1 MPQTEPRIGT
11 LYSCEEQSKMHGG
24 NPQPTLPES
33 NGEVTLIRFRL
44 DKNPNGPHII
54 DHGEQRRLR
63 ERIEM
68 LAHQSE
74 PLPVYKYVRSAA
86 WEYLGRYRVQD
97 ISDDSRLAAERSKVC
112 RRPIKYVIRLEKAS

>member
-1 MPQTEPRIGT
+1 
-11 LYSCEEQSKMHGG
+11 MHGG

-33 NGEVTLIRFRL
+33 SGEVVLIRFRL

-54 DHGEQRRLR
+54 DHGDQSRIQ

-68 LAHQSE
+68 LSRQSE

-86 WEYLGRYRVQD
+86 WEYLGRYRAKN
-97 ISDDSRLAAERSKVC
+97 ITDDPREAAERSKVC
-112 RRPIKYVIRLEKAS
+112 SRVIRYVMRLEEVS